1 MSPGSP
7 RRRIIV
13 SGTEVSHAPMPEPT
27 TGPARPTG
35 PASPVAPPAPTAPAP
50 AAPSMDPAQL
60 HRLRE
65 QATAQTARILSRA
78 TAIRERIG
86 AARKSDLADLDAAA
100 AALHEGIEEQR
111 RLRRDRA
118 VAGAERE
125 RAEARAALER
135 TVSELAPG
143 AAGSDLR
150 TIDADAVGRPS
161 RWTRIGAFRAPDE
174 LGGAP
179 ALAPL
184 ICASHWRVEG
194 STRRAQDLVLATLA
208 RLVTQIPL
216 PHLRLLVFDPRVT
229 GVLGAFAPLR
239 ETVGSAFPPPFS
251 EAGAFADAVRTA
263 MADAASNAERIAVGG
278 ARDLLDLWRRDGEPT
293 GSLTVVVVLDHPYG
307 VDEQLGRLLDR
318 VADMSPGTGIHL
330 MIQHDPALGGAPGAR
345 RGTLVLRHDAGTW
358 AVPNLPAGAVVE
370 SDDPP
375 SLAVLDAAVRAAR
388 QAATKTTGPVIPLA
402 DLIGEDLGSPWS
414 GSSIESLDAAIG
426 RAGRDPLTLSLR
438 SENPPHPNVLIGGA
452 VGQGKSNL
460 LLDIIY
466 SLAARYSPD
475 ELSMLLL
482 DYKQGLEFH
491 RFAPDAEGR
500 GWLPHVKVLSLESD
514 QEFGVAV
521 LRHVTEE
528 LERRSRLFKEAGAP
542 SIGAY
547 RRATGLAVP
556 RMLVIIDEFHALFE
570 GDDDLVDQAVSL
582 LEAIAKQGR
591 AYGIHLLLAS
601 QTISGI
607 SGLRAKGDS
616 IFAQF
621 PLRMSLKNTAQ
632 ESEAILSP
640 HNRAAAE
647 LTYRGEVILNRNYG
661 LDPAAANVRG
671 VAAWAEPQTLDELQR
686 RLFDLGHTD
695 PPMVFIG
702 ANRAAWPEHGPDRAD
717 DGEGPAMWLGRPV
730 RVTQTPVSLTL
741 DADVDQG
748 VVLVG
753 SGDDLA
759 DGALSSM
766 TLTALRTM
774 DPACELVVLNGMK
787 ELPPGLARVVGAR
800 SRSGRAV
807 RVVPREEVA
816 AFLVRDVTAA
826 LDDGAEHPML
836 LVGVGLQRVVGMDRP
851 LPDDAA
857 PAPGAEPADDDL
869 GFSDLLAAGPA
880 QTTPAQVLQ
889 RVFERGALQG
899 VFAVGWWSSRR
910 AMERDLGSYNLPG
923 VRALVL
929 LKLGLVDLRDLAGPH
944 TKPFGRGPRIGLLD
958 HTDDAGLRVLVP
970 FEIPDDDVLEET
982 W

>member
-143 AAGSDLR
+143 TAGSDLR

-330 MIQHDPALGGAPGAR
+330 VIQHDPALGGAPGAR

-370 SDDPP
+370 PDDPP

-671 VAAWAEPQTLDELQR
+671 VAAWAEAQTLDELQR

-787 ELPPGLARVVGAR
+787 ELPPGLARVVEAQI
-800 SRSGRAV
+800 GRAHV
-807 RVVPREEVA
+807 
-816 AFLVRDVTAA
+816 
-826 LDDGAEHPML
+826 
-836 LVGVGLQRVVGMDRP
+836 
-851 LPDDAA
+851 
-857 PAPGAEPADDDL
+857 
-869 GFSDLLAAGPA
+869 
-880 QTTPAQVLQ
+880 
-889 RVFERGALQG
+889 
-899 VFAVGWWSSRR
+899 
-910 AMERDLGSYNLPG
+910 
-923 VRALVL
+923 
-929 LKLGLVDLRDLAGPH
+929 
-944 TKPFGRGPRIGLLD
+944 
-958 HTDDAGLRVLVP
+958 
-970 FEIPDDDVLEET
+970 
-982 W
+982 

>member
-78 TAIRERIG
+78 AAIRERIG

-143 AAGSDLR
+143 TAGSDLR

-358 AVPNLPAGAVVE
+358 TVPNLPAGAVVE
-370 SDDPP
+370 PDDPP

-402 DLIGEDLGSPWS
+402 DLIGEDLASPWS

-570 GDDDLVDQAVSL
+570 GDDDLVDQAVAL

-748 VVLVG
+748 
-753 SGDDLA
+753 DDLA

-869 GFSDLLAAGPA
+869 GFSDLLSAGPA

>member
-27 TGPARPTG
+27 AGPAPARPPEPT
-35 PASPVAPPAPTAPAP
+35 SPVAPPAPTAPAP
-50 AAPSMDPAQL
+50 AAPSIDPAQL
-60 HRLRE
+60 RRLRE

-111 RLRRDRA
+111 RLRRERA
-118 VAGAERE
+118 VAGAEQA

-251 EAGAFADAVRTA
+251 EAGSFADAVRTA

-318 VADMSPGTGIHL
+318 VADTSPGTGIHL
-330 MIQHDPALGGAPGAR
+330 VIQHDPALGEAPGAR

-370 SDDPP
+370 PDDPP

-402 DLIGEDLGSPWS
+402 DLIGEDLASLWS
-414 GSSIESLDAAIG
+414 GSSIESLDAVIG
-426 RAGRDPLTLSLR
+426 RTGRDPLTLSLR

-570 GDDDLVDQAVSL
+570 GDDDLVDQAVAL

-671 VAAWAEPQTLDELQR
+671 VAAWAEPQTLDELQQW
-686 RLFDLGHTD
+686 LFDLGHDD

-717 DGEGPAMWLGRPV
+717 DGEGPVMWLGRPV

-816 AFLVRDVTAA
+816 AFLARDVSAA

-836 LVGVGLQRVVGMDRP
+836 LIGVGLQRVVGMDRP
-851 LPDDAA
+851 LPDGEAL
-857 PAPGAEPADDDL
+857 ADDDL
-869 GFSDLLAAGPA
+869 GFSDLLSAGPA